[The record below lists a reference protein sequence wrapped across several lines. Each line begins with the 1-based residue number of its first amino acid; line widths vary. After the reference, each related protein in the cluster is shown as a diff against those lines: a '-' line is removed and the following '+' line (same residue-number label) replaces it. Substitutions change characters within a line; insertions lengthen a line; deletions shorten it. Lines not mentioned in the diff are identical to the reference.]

1 MFAPVMKDSLRILSA
16 NKALSVKITHM
27 TGRVVSAFATTPETI
42 EVSNWSVGI
51 YFVRVGNEAVHVA
64 KTDR

>member
-1 MFAPVMKDSLRILSA
+1 
-16 NKALSVKITHM
+16 M
-27 TGRVVSAFATTPETI
+27 TCRVVSAFATTPETI